1 MRECKMLIG
10 FTIAMEMLTVVEIM
24 VEGKVVLPG
33 VGGVEAGCGRGEV
46 GFVHQ
51 CE

>member
-1 MRECKMLIG
+1 MLIV
-10 FTIAMEMLTVVEIM
+10 FTIAMEMLTVVEVM

-46 GFVHQ
+46 GFIHH